1 MKIMKK
7 YMLNK
12 KVIAMLLLII
22 TMLTNISPVF
32 AVSGSETFK
41 GGQHASGMLTTDYS
55 TGSTGVL
62 IRRLIN
68 TTTGEK
74 YTVFF
79 PNMV

>member
-32 AVSGSETFK
+32 AVSGSETFE
-41 GGQHASGMLTTDYS
+41 GG
-55 TGSTGVL
+55 
-62 IRRLIN
+62 
-68 TTTGEK
+68 
-74 YTVFF
+74 
-79 PNMV
+79 